1 MDSMYPVSGY
11 HVYTV
16 SLYPVGDLF
25 SPIFLHFVTERDEG
39 AHRDTDS
46 ERDRETHTQRQK
58 GTQREMQKQREIER
72 AKEREKHNI

>member
-39 AHRDTDS
+39 AHRDTNS
-46 ERDRETHTQRQK
+46 ERDRETHTHRDRK
-58 GTQREMQKQREIER
+58 GHRERCR
-72 AKEREKHNI
+72 NREK